1 MRAIHW
7 KTMGVHMRSMQR
19 VAGFMVGAIVSGAFL
34 LGSASL
40 SVADEKGKGHAAH
53 KHFKGEVIEKGGE
66 LAIKTQ
72 EGTTYQLSENEARR
86 QGRQFKAGDKVE
98 VSVNENNAIV
108 DVHLEGEKSEHKFV
122 TGKLVH
128 VGKMKKEIKL
138 QTAEGDQTF
147 PLLLQE
153 TKTKDLAEGTEVTVE
168 LNEAGT
174 VIDLHKGKHVGQKK
188 Q

>member
-1 MRAIHW
+1 
-7 KTMGVHMRSMQR
+7 MRSMQN
-19 VAGFMVGAIVSGAFL
+19 VAGFLVAAVVSGAV
-34 LGSASL
+34 LGTAGL
-40 SVADEKGKGHAAH
+40 ALADEKGKGQGAH
-53 KHFKGEVIEKGGE
+53 KHFTGEVIEKGGE
-66 LAIKTQ
+66 LAVKTEQ
-72 EGTTYQLSENEARR
+72 GTTYQLSENEARR

-108 DVHLEGEKSEHKFV
+108 DVHLQGEKSEHKFV

-138 QTAEGDQTF
+138 QTAEGEQTF

-153 TKTKDLAEGTEVTVE
+153 TKTKDLAEGTEVSVE

-174 VIDLHKGKHVGQKK
+174 VIDLHKGKHGGQKK

>member
-1 MRAIHW
+1 MR
-7 KTMGVHMRSMQR
+7 RRQR
-19 VAGFMVGAIVSGAFL
+19 VAGFLVGALVSGAVL
-34 LGSASL
+34 LGTASL
-40 SVADEKGKGHAAH
+40 AVADEKGKGHEAH
-53 KHFKGEVIEKGGE
+53 KHFKGEVIEKGGT
-66 LAIKTQ
+66 LAIVTK

-86 QGRQFKAGDKVE
+86 QGRAFKAGDKVE

-108 DVHLEGEKSEHKFV
+108 DVHLDGEKGQHKFV

-128 VGKMKKEIKL
+128 VGQMKKEIKL

-168 LNEAGT
+168 VNEAGT

-188 Q
+188 

>member
-1 MRAIHW
+1 
-7 KTMGVHMRSMQR
+7 MRSMQR
-19 VAGFMVGAIVSGAFL
+19 VAGFLVGAVVSGALL
-34 LGSASL
+34 LGAAGL
-40 SVADEKGKGHAAH
+40 AVADQKGKGHEAH
-53 KHFKGEVIEKGGE
+53 KHFKGEVIEKGAGE
-66 LAIKTQ
+66 LAIKT
-72 EGTTYQLSENEARR
+72 EAGATYQLSENEARR

-108 DVHLEGEKSEHKFV
+108 DVHLEGEKGEHKFV

-128 VGKMKKEIKL
+128 VGRMKKEIKL
-138 QTAEGDQTF
+138 QTPEGDQTF

-153 TKTKDLAEGTEVTVE
+153 TKTKDLPEGTEVTVE

>member
-1 MRAIHW
+1 MVSI
-7 KTMGVHMRSMQR
+7 VR
-19 VAGFMVGAIVSGAFL
+19 VAGFLVATVVSGVVL
-34 LGSASL
+34 LGIASYAF
-40 SVADEKGKGHAAH
+40 ADEKAKGDTAH

-66 LAIKTQ
+66 LAIKTK

-108 DVHLEGEKSEHKFV
+108 DVHLEGEKSQHKFV
-122 TGKLVH
+122 TGQLIH
-128 VGKMKKEIKL
+128 VGKMNKEIKL
-138 QTAEGDQTF
+138 HTAEGDQTF

-153 TKTKDLAEGTEVTVE
+153 TKTKDLPEGTEVTVE

-174 VIDLHKGKHVGQKK
+174 VIDLHKGKHGGQKK

>member
-1 MRAIHW
+1 
-7 KTMGVHMRSMQR
+7 MRSMQR
-19 VAGFMVGAIVSGAFL
+19 VAGFWVAAVMSGTVLLAITGLA
-34 LGSASL
+34 
-40 SVADEKGKGHAAH
+40 VADQKGKGQATH
-53 KHFKGEVIEKGGE
+53 KHFKGEVIEKGGA
-66 LAIKTQ
+66 LAIVTK

-86 QGRQFKAGDKVE
+86 QGREFKAGDKVE

-108 DVHLEGEKSEHKFV
+108 DVHLEGEKSQHKFV

-138 QTAEGDQTF
+138 QTAEGDQSF

-153 TKTKDLAEGTEVTVE
+153 TKTGDFPEGTEVTAEV
-168 LNEAGT
+168 NEAGT
-174 VIDLHKGKHVGQKK
+174 VIDLHKGKHTGQKK

>member
-1 MRAIHW
+1 MQ
-7 KTMGVHMRSMQR
+7 SMQR
-19 VAGFMVGAIVSGAFL
+19 VAGFLVGAVVSGAVL
-34 LGSASL
+34 LGTVSL
-40 SVADEKGKGHAAH
+40 AGADEKGKGHAAH
-53 KHFKGEVIEKGGE
+53 KHFKGEVIEKGGA

-86 QGRQFKAGDKVE
+86 QGREFKAGDKVE

-108 DVHLEGEKSEHKFV
+108 DVHLQGEKAEHKFV
-122 TGKLVH
+122 TGKLIH
-128 VGKMKKEIKL
+128 VGRMKKEIKL
-138 QTAEGDQTF
+138 QTAEGEQSF

-153 TKTKDLAEGTEVTVE
+153 TKTKDLPEGTEVTVE

>member
-1 MRAIHW
+1 
-7 KTMGVHMRSMQR
+7 MRSMQR
-19 VAGFMVGAIVSGAFL
+19 VAGFLIGAVVGGAVL
-34 LGSASL
+34 LGTTSL
-40 SVADEKGKGHAAH
+40 AVAAEKGKGHEAH
-53 KHFKGEVIEKGGE
+53 KHFKGEVIEKAGA
-66 LAIKTQ
+66 LAIKTE

-86 QGRQFKAGDKVE
+86 QGREFKAGDKVE

-108 DVHLEGEKSEHKFV
+108 DVHLQGEKAEHKFV
-122 TGKLVH
+122 TGKLIH
-128 VGKMKKEIKL
+128 VGRMKKEIKL
-138 QTAEGDQTF
+138 QTAEGEQSF

-153 TKTKDLAEGTEVTVE
+153 TKTKDLPEGTEVTVE

>member
-1 MRAIHW
+1 
-7 KTMGVHMRSMQR
+7 MRSMLR
-19 VAGFMVGAIVSGAFL
+19 VAGFLVAAVVTGAVL
-34 LGSASL
+34 LATASL
-40 SVADEKGKGHAAH
+40 AVADEKGKGDVAH
-53 KHFKGEVIEKGGE
+53 KHFKGEVIEKGGG
-66 LAIKTQ
+66 LAIVTK

-86 QGRQFKAGDKVE
+86 QDRAFKAGDKVE

-108 DVHLEGEKSEHKFV
+108 DVHLEGERAEHKFV
-122 TGKLVH
+122 TGKLVL
-128 VGKMKKEIKL
+128 VGKMNKEIKL

-153 TKTKDLAEGTEVTVE
+153 TKTRGLAEGTEVTVE

>member
-1 MRAIHW
+1 
-7 KTMGVHMRSMQR
+7 MRSMQR
-19 VAGFMVGAIVSGAFL
+19 VAAFMVVAVVAGAIV
-34 LGSASL
+34 LGTASL
-40 SVADEKGKGHAAH
+40 TVADEKGKGSGAH
-53 KHFKGEVIEKGGE
+53 KHFKGEVIEKGGG
-66 LAIKTQ
+66 LAVKTEQ
-72 EGTTYQLSENEARR
+72 GTTYQLSENEARR

-108 DVHLEGEKSEHKFV
+108 DVHLEGEKGAHKFV

-138 QTAEGDQTF
+138 QTAEGDQSF

-153 TKTKDLAEGTEVTVE
+153 TKTQNIPEGTEVTVE

-174 VIDLHKGKHVGQKK
+174 VIDLHKGKHMDQKK

>member
-1 MRAIHW
+1 MRRML
-7 KTMGVHMRSMQR
+7 K
-19 VAGFMVGAIVSGAFL
+19 VAGFLVATIVSGVVL
-34 LGSASL
+34 LGTASL
-40 SVADEKGKGHAAH
+40 AVADEMGKAH

-66 LAIKTQ
+66 LAVKTQ

-86 QGRQFKAGDKVE
+86 QGRQFKVGDKVE

-108 DVHLEGEKSEHKFV
+108 DVHLEGEKSRHKFV

-128 VGKMKKEIKL
+128 VGKMNKEIKL
-138 QTAEGDQTF
+138 KTAEGDQTF

-153 TKTKDLAEGTEVTVE
+153 TKTKDLPEGTEVTVE

-174 VIDLHKGKHVGQKK
+174 VIDLHKGKHTGQK
-188 Q
+188 

>member
-1 MRAIHW
+1 
-7 KTMGVHMRSMQR
+7 MRSMQK
-19 VAGFMVGAIVSGAFL
+19 VAGFLVAAVVSGAVL
-34 LGSASL
+34 LGTSSL
-40 SVADEKGKGHAAH
+40 AVADQKGKGQEAH
-53 KHFKGEVIEKGGE
+53 KHFKGEVIEKGGA
-66 LAIKTQ
+66 LAIQTK

-108 DVHLEGEKSEHKFV
+108 DVHLEGEKAEHKFV

-153 TKTKDLAEGTEVTVE
+153 TKTGGLAEGTEVTVE

-174 VIDLHKGKHVGQKK
+174 VIDLHKGKHVSQKK